1 MAIIPESLAV
11 ESLLVFRYAS
21 LSTKNNS
28 GESEWYTQRWYA
40 KHVFWKF
47 STYYVNMSAIESAFS
62 NTAQKMKFSIKD
74 FFSKCGEIRNFLYF
88 SYNYWRNPWWKTSF
102 FVQCKYPPRLLSWN
116 FFSKFLER
124 LFYRTPFEQIVRVN
138 LCMDTVERNSY
149 CWTKFIFCSRKH
161 WWYFL
166 RPIHK
171 QASYTEILD
180 K

>member
-1 MAIIPESLAV
+1 
-11 ESLLVFRYAS
+11 
-21 LSTKNNS
+21 
-28 GESEWYTQRWYA
+28 
-40 KHVFWKF
+40 
-47 STYYVNMSAIESAFS
+47 MSAIESAFS
-62 NTAQKMKFSIKD
+62 NTAQKMKFSIKDFFSKCGEIRNFLKKSLMENFIFCED

-166 RPIHK
+166 RPIRK